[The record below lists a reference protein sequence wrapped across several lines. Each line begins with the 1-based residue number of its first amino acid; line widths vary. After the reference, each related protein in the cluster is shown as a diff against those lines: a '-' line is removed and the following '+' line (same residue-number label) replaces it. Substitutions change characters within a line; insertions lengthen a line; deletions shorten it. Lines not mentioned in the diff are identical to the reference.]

1 MRPSATIRLL
11 VLPNAI
17 RKVINKHSEEEQ
29 ELEKKKNIRQQ
40 CHIQH
45 ICTFSEKKNELAFDN
60 GNRSVA

>member
-29 ELEKKKNIRQQ
+29 QLEKKKNIRQQ
-40 CHIQH
+40 LKIHTSLH
-45 ICTFSEKKNELAFDN
+45 FFRKKE
-60 GNRSVA
+60 